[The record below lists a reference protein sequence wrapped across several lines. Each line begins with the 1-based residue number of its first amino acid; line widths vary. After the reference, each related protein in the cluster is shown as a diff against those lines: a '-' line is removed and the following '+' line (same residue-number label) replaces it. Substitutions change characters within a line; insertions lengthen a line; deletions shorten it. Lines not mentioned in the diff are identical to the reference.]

1 MNNNAI
7 TQATNPSFLYTLE
20 LVFFTLMIN
29 VLGLALPVAILQ
41 IYDRILPNNGVST
54 LFAICSLVI
63 GAVIAESIL
72 KYLRDHTVAHFT
84 ARYEYHTTNKIVDNL
99 NRQDIQVYN
108 RTGVG
113 KNINSLTSVDRIK
126 NVNRVKMLVSYSD
139 LPFVFIY
146 GAVIWL
152 VGGALVLAPIAV
164 VSLYLILSIIVGF
177 KTESAEEKS
186 AVTTQASHNFIVQ
199 AVSGIRNIKSLSCE
213 RQMVNRYERLK
224 RAHVVSDNQSE
235 RTNALFSNLCNFFSQ
250 VMIVSVVTLGAI
262 LYFEGAVTIGAIAA
276 STLIAGRMIAPIQ
289 TNFNLFLERRKLAG
303 DIAELKKVLEE
314 AEENRT
320 LKIKDTKT
328 PTLKIENISFDKN
341 NVAIIENF
349 SKTLRVGESIAISGR
364 NGSGKSI
371 IGKLIAGQMRPNSG
385 VVTLN
390 GADVSQLNYKSL
402 ASGIA
407 YIPQQ
412 GALINGNIID
422 NITMGDARLRGKAYQ
437 VCEEL
442 GLNDAISTFPRG
454 YDEIIG
460 DSLHGKIQ
468 NSILQKVAIARALTL
483 APPVIVFD
491 ECNSQFDEKSNQL
504 LLEALKRRKQNH
516 ILVIISQI
524 PEFINIADRYHC
536 THKVDIV

>member
-1 MNNNAI
+1 MNTNTI
-7 TQATNPSFLYTLE
+7 SQATNPSMLYTVE
-20 LVFFTLMIN
+20 LIFFTVMIN

-54 LFAICSLVI
+54 LLAICSLVI

-113 KNINSLTSVDRIK
+113 KNINSLTSVERIK

-139 LPFVFIY
+139 LPFVLIY
-146 GAVIWL
+146 GGVIWL
-152 VGGALVLAPIAV
+152 VGGSLVLAPLAV
-164 VSLYLILSIIVGF
+164 VSLYLVLSIVLGF
-177 KTESAEEKS
+177 KTQVAEEHS
-186 AVTTQASHNFIVQ
+186 AATTQASHNFIVQ
-199 AVSGIRNIKSLSCE
+199 AVAGIRNIKSLACE
-213 RQMVNRYERLK
+213 RQMVNRYDRLK
-224 RAHVVSDNQSE
+224 KAHVRSDNKSE

-250 VMIVSVVTLGAI
+250 LMIVSVVTLGAM
-262 LYFEGAVTIGAIAA
+262 LYFEGALTIGAIAA

-289 TNFNLFLERRKLAG
+289 SNFNLFLERRKLSG
-303 DIAELKKVLEE
+303 DIKELNRVLEE
-314 AEENRT
+314 ADENRQ
-320 LKIKDTKT
+320 LKIRDTKN
-328 PTLKIENISFDKN
+328 PTLKIDNINFNKN

-371 IGKLIAGQMRPNSG
+371 IGKLIAGQMSPTSG
-385 VVTLN
+385 AVTLN

-422 NITMGDARLRGKAYQ
+422 NITMGDTRLRGKAYQ

-442 GLNDAISTFPRG
+442 GLNDAIATFPKG
-454 YDEIIG
+454 YDEVIG

-483 APPVIVFD
+483 APPVIIFD
-491 ECNSQFDEKSNQL
+491 ECNSQFDAKSNQL
-504 LLEALKRRKQNH
+504 LLAALKRRKQHH
-516 ILVIISQI
+516 ILIIISQI